1 MVGTSMSLRSMTATE
16 NSIAGR
22 NRLVEVKFSESYSLR
37 TNMRGHRIGGYY
49 TASEMY
55 WAEAVYQ

>member
-1 MVGTSMSLRSMTATE
+1 MSLRSMTATD

>member
-1 MVGTSMSLRSMTATE
+1 MLQRSMTATE
-16 NSIAGR
+16 NSIVAR
-22 NRLVEVKFSESYSLR
+22 NWLVGVKFSESYSLH
-37 TNMRGHRIGGYY
+37 TNMRDHHIGGYY

>member
-1 MVGTSMSLRSMTATE
+1 MLLRSTRATE

-37 TNMRGHRIGGYY
+37 TNMRGRHIGGYY
-49 TASEMY
+49 TVSEMY

>member
-1 MVGTSMSLRSMTATE
+1 MLLRSTTATE
-16 NSIAGR
+16 NSIVAR
-22 NRLVEVKFSESYSLR
+22 NLRVEVRFSESYSLH

-49 TASEMY
+49 TVSEMY